1 MAEISWIKLNINI
14 FDDEKMK
21 LIDSLPENDAIFRIW
36 IYLLSLAGKTNDSGL
51 VYLSNHI
58 PYTEEMI
65 ASLCNRPISTVR
77 LALKTFK
84 NFGMIEL
91 FDDNLIAI
99 SNWEKHQNI
108 DGLEKI
114 REQNRKRQQV
124 FREKQSNV
132 TITLRN
138 ATEEEK
144 NKKENKKK
152 KREYIVEENFVFPDY
167 LSEKAIEEVKK
178 GSQDN
183 YNLRIPIAYLNQVTG
198 KSYKHVA
205 KNINLIKA
213 RYKEGFLLDDF
224 KKVIDI
230 KFAEWWKDDAMNK
243 YIRPETLF
251 GTKFDG
257 YLNQKPVNKG
267 QGVFADP
274 NAKFDVNDRGGW

>member
-84 NFGMIEL
+84 DFGMIEL

-144 NKKENKKK
+144 NKNKNKNNILSSK
-152 KREYIVEENFVFPDY
+152 LDDVKVIISY
-167 LSEKAIEEVKK
+167 LNEKAGTQYRATSKK
-178 GSQDN
+178 TQSLVN
-183 YNLRIPIAYLNQVTG
+183 
-198 KSYKHVA
+198 
-205 KNINLIKA
+205 A
-213 RYKEGFLLDDF
+213 RFNETFTIDDF
-224 KKVIDI
+224 KRVIDI
-230 KFAEWWKDDAMNK
+230 KVAEWGNDEKMSK
-243 YIRPETLF
+243 FLRPETLF
-251 GTKFDG
+251 GPKFES